1 LAKQIKVLHVSA
13 ECYPA
18 AKNGGLADVVGALPK
33 YLAHQNMYSGV
44 VIPKYY
50 LPWVLDQTWEEQFRG
65 SIQLGYEQV
74 YFVVQ
79 KESTDVLGFPF
90 YVIDIPGKFDR
101 PGVYADPSGF
111 YYRDDADRFICFQQA
126 VLKWLS
132 TWEIRPEILH
142 CHDHHSGL
150 IPFMIKYCPEYQHLS
165 HVPTVFTIHNGRY
178 HGAFGWDM
186 SPKLPYFSP
195 WVGGMIEW
203 SGAINP
209 LAAGIKCSWYVTTVS
224 NSYLDELKWDSKGL
238 EWLFNEEWYKSAGIL
253 NGIDT
258 AEWDP
263 QTDEKITCRLK
274 KSVDYFKRKNK
285 EPLLET
291 FNLEKDRALIAFIG
305 RFASEKGA
313 DILPGLV
320 YSALSQDWPISILI
334 LGSGDPDL
342 QNELNSLIS
351 VFEGRF
357 NTYIGYN
364 ESLAHQIYAGA
375 DFLLMPSRVEPC
387 GLNQMYAMRY
397 GTLPIVRR
405 TGGLKDTVI
414 DFGDENGRGILFN
427 HVTIDDMLHA
437 IWRGVTLFKDKKQF
451 KSVRDAD
458 MALDFSWEK
467 SAKSYKS
474 LYGELIKSK

>member
-1 LAKQIKVLHVSA
+1 MAKQIKVLHVSA

-18 AKNGGLADVVGALPK
+18 AKSGGLADVVGALPK
-33 YLAHQNMYSGV
+33 YLAGQDLYTGV

-50 LPWVLDQTWEEQFRG
+50 LPWILDQTWEEQFRG
-65 SIQLGYEQV
+65 SIRMGFEDV
-74 YFVVQ
+74 FFRVE
-79 KESTDVLGFPF
+79 KESTNVLGFPL
-90 YVIDIPGKFDR
+90 YVVDIPGKFDR
-101 PGVYADPSGF
+101 AGVYADPSGV
-111 YYRDDADRFICFQQA
+111 YYGDGVDRFLSFQRA
-126 VLKWLS
+126 VLQWLS

-178 HGAFGWDM
+178 HGAFGWEM
-186 SPKLPYFSP
+186 SRKLPYFSP

-209 LAAGIKCSWYVTTVS
+209 LAAGIKCSWKVTTVS

-238 EWLFNEEWYKSAGIL
+238 EWLFNEESYKSVGII

-258 AEWDP
+258 VEWDP
-263 QTDEKITCRLK
+263 KYDKRIAFRLK
-274 KSVDYFKRKNK
+274 KSIDYFKRKNK
-285 EPLLET
+285 ESLLEA
-291 FNLEKDRALIAFIG
+291 FQLDKDRAIIAFIG
-305 RFASEKGA
+305 RFAPEKGA
-313 DILPGLV
+313 DVLPGLV
-320 YSALSQDWPISILI
+320 YQALSQDWPISILI
-334 LGSGDPDL
+334 LGSGDPKL
-342 QNELNSLIS
+342 QDELNSLKP

-364 ESLAHQIYAGA
+364 ENLAHQIYAGA

-405 TGGLKDTVI
+405 TGGLLDTVI
-414 DFGDENGRGILFN
+414 DFGDPNGRGILFN
-427 HVTIDDMLHA
+427 HVTTDDMLHA
-437 IWRGVTLFKDKKQF
+437 LWRAVDLFQNKKLFK
-451 KSVRDAD
+451 SIRDAD
-458 MALDFSWEK
+458 MDLDFSWER
-467 SAKSYKS
+467 SAASYKS